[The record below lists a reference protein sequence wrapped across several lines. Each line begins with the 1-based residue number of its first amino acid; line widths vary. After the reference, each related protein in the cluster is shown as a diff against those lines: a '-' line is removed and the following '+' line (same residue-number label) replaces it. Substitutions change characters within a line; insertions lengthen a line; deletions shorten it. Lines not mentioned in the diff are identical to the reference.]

1 MSVKNRNIDIDLLIK
16 EYIQNY
22 TLSGEPILVNFR
34 KLIPEIYKMERF
46 SHLIHSY
53 PAKLLCHI
61 PYFFLKTD
69 YFCPKGGIVLDP
81 FCGTGTVLLEAK
93 LAGRNSLG
101 ADANPLARMISS
113 AKTTYICKSK
123 LLQTLAV
130 IIFNAKSGKYRFN
143 PSLESMGFWFHQ
155 RSIEHLSTI
164 IGAIKNIECDEER
177 VFFEVCFSNVVK
189 KVSYADPRI
198 SVPVKLNP
206 NRFLNNEISY
216 KRIKDKLESLDS
228 VDVYGRFE
236 QICKENIDRIET
248 LSEISNNQ
256 STACVISKDARH
268 ITNTIE
274 SNEPIPD
281 GYVDLILTSPPYA
294 GAQKYIRSSSLNL
307 GWLGLA
313 SAEQLRELDKKNI
326 GRENYRKSDLR
337 EVSTGIDSADSLLNE
352 LYKMGKYERAHI
364 VGNYIIE
371 MKAAIN
377 ESVRVLKEGGYFI
390 MIIGNNNVC
399 GLEFNTQ
406 EYLTEYI
413 LAKGLQIKFK
423 LIDNIKSYG
432 LMTKRNKTASRIS
445 CEWVLAFQK
454 I

>member
-1 MSVKNRNIDIDLLIK
+1 MKNKNIDIDLLIK
-16 EYIQNY
+16 EYIQDY
-22 TLSGEPILVNFR
+22 AQCGEPILVNFR
-34 KLIPEIYKMERF
+34 KLIPEINKMERF

-69 YFCPKGGIVLDP
+69 YFCSKGGVVLDP

-93 LAGRNSLG
+93 LASRNSLG
-101 ADANPLARMISS
+101 VDANPLARMISC
-113 AKTTYICKSK
+113 AKTTYICKKK
-123 LLQTLAV
+123 LLQTLNV
-130 IIFNAKSGKYRFN
+130 IIFNAKSGKYRLN

-164 IGAIKNIECDEER
+164 IGAIKNIESDQER

-206 NRFLNNEISY
+206 NRFLNDEINY
-216 KRIKDKLESLDS
+216 KRIKSKLESLDS
-228 VDVYGRFE
+228 VDVYSRFE
-236 QICKENIDRIET
+236 QISKENIDRLET

-256 STACVISKDARH
+256 CTASVIAQDARH
-268 ITNTIE
+268 ITSSIE
-274 SNEPIPD
+274 SNKPLPD
-281 GYVDLILTSPPYA
+281 GCVDLILTSPPYA

-313 SAEQLRELDKKNI
+313 SADQLRELDKKNI
-326 GRENYRKSDLR
+326 GRENYRKSDLK
-337 EVSTGIDSADSLLNE
+337 EVLTGIKSADALLNQ
-352 LYKMGKYERAHI
+352 LFKLGKYERAHI
-364 VGNYIIE
+364 VGNYIVE
-371 MKAAIN
+371 MKAAID
-377 ESVRVLKEGGYFI
+377 ESIRVLKKGGYFI

-406 EYLTEYI
+406 EYLTEYMI
-413 LAKGLQIKFK
+413 SRGLHIKFK
-423 LIDNIKSYG
+423 LIDDIKSYG

-445 CEWVLAFQK
+445 CEWVLVFK
-454 I
+454 K